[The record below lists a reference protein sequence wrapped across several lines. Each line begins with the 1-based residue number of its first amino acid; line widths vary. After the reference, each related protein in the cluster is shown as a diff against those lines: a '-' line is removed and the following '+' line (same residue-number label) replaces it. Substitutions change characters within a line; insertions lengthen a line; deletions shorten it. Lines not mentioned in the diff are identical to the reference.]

1 MDKHANVLHVSNANT
16 VLLEVSIKMISGR
29 SKCTCQFL
37 DIFISIFILFLLSC
51 ISVFTCFYLFLFI
64 SVLFVVFIVGQ
75 KLSSLCLYIV
85 KFSPTQNK
93 IYFDFDFDFCADLH
107 PCRFVQ
113 VLIFTSLHHHDF
125 IHKLFHGVTTSLD
138 N

>member
-93 IYFDFDFDFCADLH
+93 IYFDFDFTLT
-107 PCRFVQ
+107 
-113 VLIFTSLHHHDF
+113 LILCGKMPFLLLSENEFFHIIKCKGMTSF
-125 IHKLFHGVTTSLD
+125 MEFMS
-138 N
+138 